1 MRYMVVQ
8 TDDGRLII
16 VSGASRSGKTAWTRR
31 QAAKARRVLVWDIE
45 AQWCELPGFRK
56 ITSRAELF
64 EAIQSSK
71 PARLAFVTSGSDI
84 REEFNFWAA
93 CVMLWGRYRGPCV
106 AIAEELADVSTPA
119 KAPQEW
125 GVLLRR
131 GLKRGITIYAISQ
144 RWAEADK
151 TGMNN
156 ASEFVVFRAVG
167 KDVKYMSE
175 RTGIPFD
182 ELESLRPEYWDAECK
197 RLKRGPFIRSTV
209 TGTVER
215 GEIRFPKPRA

>member
-1 MRYMVVQ
+1 MQ
-8 TDDGRLII
+8 TDDGRLIV

-31 QAAKARRVLVWDIE
+31 QTKPARRVIAWDIE

-64 EAIQSSK
+64 DAVSK
-71 PARLAFVTSGSDI
+71 PGPARLAYVAGGADLK
-84 REEFNFWAA
+84 EEFNFWAA
-93 CVMLWGRYRGPCV
+93 CVMLWGRYRGGCV

-125 GVLLRR
+125 GILLRR

-151 TGMNN
+151 TAIGN
-156 ASEFVVFRAVG
+156 ASEFVVFRASG
-167 KDVKYMSE
+167 DDVQYIARKS
-175 RTGIPFD
+175 RLP
-182 ELESLRPEYWDAECK
+182 LEQVEA
-197 RLKRGPFIRSTV
+197 LKPLEFIRVSV
-209 TGTVER
+209 TGEVER
-215 GEIRFPKPRA
+215 GALKFRGK